1 MESAQILICVA
12 ANMVGVALVLHI
24 VVHHRLH
31 AAMVTGEM
39 ECAQILMI
47 VAANGVGVSMVLLGG
62 CLVLVERINNCTVA
76 L

>member
-1 MESAQILICVA
+1 M
-12 ANMVGVALVLHI
+12 ALVLHI

-31 AAMVTGEM
+31 AAMVTGAM

-47 VAANGVGVSMVLLGG
+47 VAANGVRVSMVLSGG

>member
-1 MESAQILICVA
+1 M
-12 ANMVGVALVLHI
+12 ALVLHI

-31 AAMVTGEM
+31 AAM

-47 VAANGVGVSMVLLGG
+47 VAANGVRVSMVLSGG